1 MEGFLFRVGF
11 LSIPRSY
18 NVSSLTLSEL
28 YGNEDGSV
36 PATFQIIFFVG
47 WKPSDSQPQPL
58 ARGSAKM
65 SLKDVL

>member
-1 MEGFLFRVGF
+1 
-11 LSIPRSY
+11 
-18 NVSSLTLSEL
+18 L